1 MTYINLFILILYIV
15 IFSFLQVIA
24 YAAIS
29 CGKLPSLRQKTA
41 GFVDTLPLF
50 RQGCPA
56 RLDSYKQEALCHH
69 FFCEAFAAHN
79 ALADAEALKKLVE
92 QVQFAQE
99 LLVKHSF
106 TLEFVL
112 ELQRFSAAKKSMMTS
127 WENLVFCL
135 NQWLKKLLVLA

>member
-1 MTYINLFILILYIV
+1 M
-15 IFSFLQVIA
+15 
-24 YAAIS
+24 
-29 CGKLPSLRQKTA
+29 LPSHVASYQVLGKRQLGLSTHSHFSDKA
-41 GFVDTLPLF
+41 VQLG
-50 RQGCPA
+50 
-56 RLDSYKQEALCHH
+56 LDSYKQEALCHH
-69 FFCEAFAAHN
+69 FFCDAFAAHN